1 MDSNVSPEITVGYW
15 CADGE
20 AVFGGSGGRY
30 LRVEGGF
37 GGGHVDKYAT
47 MAEVGEGIGGRV
59 E

>member
-1 MDSNVSPEITVGYW
+1 MDSNVSPEITVRYW
-15 CADGE
+15 CVDGE

-30 LRVEGGF
+30 LGVEGGF
-37 GGGHVDKYAT
+37 EGGHVDKYAT